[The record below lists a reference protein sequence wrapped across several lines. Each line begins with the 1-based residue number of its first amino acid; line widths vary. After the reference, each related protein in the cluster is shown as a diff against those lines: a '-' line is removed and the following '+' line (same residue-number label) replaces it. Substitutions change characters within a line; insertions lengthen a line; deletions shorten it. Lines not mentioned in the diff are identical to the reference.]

1 MISKIKK
8 KNFKIKKSK
17 IAIIGLGYV
26 GLPLAIEFS
35 KIYKVIG
42 FDINKKR
49 VQDLLNGYDLTRE
62 TSASEL
68 KSVKNLE
75 YTNSLDDIKNCNI
88 YIVTVPTPVNKNN
101 NPDLSPIKKASKSI
115 GNILKKNDIVIYECT
130 VYPGATEEI
139 CVPILEKFSG
149 LKFNIDFFCGYSPE
163 RINPGDKKHRLVSI
177 KKITSGST
185 PKIAKKIDNLYRNI
199 IVAGTYLAPSIKI
212 AEAAKVIENTQRDL
226 NIALMNEFAI
236 IFNQLNIDS
245 NSVFDAAST
254 KWNFLPFK
262 PGLVGGHCIGVD
274 PYYLAY
280 KAKKVGINPQMILS
294 GRKINDGMA
303 FYVVEQVT
311 KAMSHKS
318 IKILNSNILIMGITF
333 KENCPDIRNTK
344 VIDLIQGLKN
354 LNINVDVIDPLADKN
369 EVKEHYNID
378 LIDIPKNRK
387 YDAVVIAVNHNQF
400 RLLKLKDLLNFCKK
414 KNVIYDLKNTF
425 PNTKGIKKL

>member
-177 KKITSGST
+177 KKNYIW
-185 PKIAKKIDNLYRNI
+185 I
-199 IVAGTYLAPSIKI
+199 
-212 AEAAKVIENTQRDL
+212 
-226 NIALMNEFAI
+226 
-236 IFNQLNIDS
+236 
-245 NSVFDAAST
+245 NS
-254 KWNFLPFK
+254 
-262 PGLVGGHCIGVD
+262 
-274 PYYLAY
+274 
-280 KAKKVGINPQMILS
+280 
-294 GRKINDGMA
+294 
-303 FYVVEQVT
+303 
-311 KAMSHKS
+311 
-318 IKILNSNILIMGITF
+318 
-333 KENCPDIRNTK
+333 
-344 VIDLIQGLKN
+344 
-354 LNINVDVIDPLADKN
+354 
-369 EVKEHYNID
+369 
-378 LIDIPKNRK
+378 
-387 YDAVVIAVNHNQF
+387 
-400 RLLKLKDLLNFCKK
+400 
-414 KNVIYDLKNTF
+414 
-425 PNTKGIKKL
+425 

>member
-35 KIYKVIG
+35 KIYEVIG
-42 FDINKKR
+42 FDTNQKR

-115 GNILKKNDIVIYECT
+115 GSILKKNDIVIYECT

-199 IVAGTYLAPSIKI
+199 IMAGTYLASSIKI

-245 NSVFDAAST
+245 NSVFEAAST

-311 KAMSHKS
+311 KAMSHES
-318 IKILNSNILIMGITF
+318 IKILNSNVLVMGITF

-369 EVKEHYNID
+369 EVKKHYNID
-378 LIDIPKNRK
+378 
-387 YDAVVIAVNHNQF
+387 
-400 RLLKLKDLLNFCKK
+400 
-414 KNVIYDLKNTF
+414 
-425 PNTKGIKKL
+425 